1 MRFQQPV
8 TWQENDNFAC
18 KLLQCSTS
26 KSVIHERESSNHIHR
41 IINETHSLLIALMTI
56 KWLRSAITP
65 KSIVTLLLFMT
76 NKLVFTHHGIQA

>member
-18 KLLQCSTS
+18 KHLQYNTS
-26 KSVIHERESSNHIHR
+26 KSVIHERESNNHIHR
-41 IINETHSLLIALMTI
+41 IINETHSLLIALITI

-65 KSIVTLLLFMT
+65 KSIVYLIII
-76 NKLVFTHHGIQA
+76 HDQ